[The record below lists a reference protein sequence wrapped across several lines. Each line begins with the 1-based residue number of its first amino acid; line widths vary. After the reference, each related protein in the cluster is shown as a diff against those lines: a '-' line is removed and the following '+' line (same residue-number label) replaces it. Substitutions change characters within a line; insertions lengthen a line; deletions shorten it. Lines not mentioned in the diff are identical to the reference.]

1 MSSEPKEFSRSI
13 ENLIAGFRALPEDQG
28 RSRRRPT
35 VDLGKLVDELL
46 VKHRIS
52 HDSLEHSIREKWP
65 EIVGIANASYSHPL
79 VVEKSLL
86 VVLVSHA
93 VVPTNCSC
101 TRRPSWKNS
110 ACCPAVAPSRAWRSA
125 AADKLGN
132 PEPAASVVVLSL
144 RA

>member
-1 MSSEPKEFSRSI
+1 MPEEPKEFSRSI

-93 VVPTNCSC
+93 VVRNELFMHKAAIMEKLRQLPGCGTI
-101 TRRPSWKNS
+101 KGL
-110 ACCPAVAPSRAWRSA
+110 ALRS
-125 AADKLGN
+125 
-132 PEPAASVVVLSL
+132 S
-144 RA
+144 